1 MVILEIAREVR
12 NLKNICI
19 SNLIL
24 IILNKDEDD
33 IVRKCA
39 EIELRKRILH
49 LDYQYDDLLHRED
62 RIISERGFDVEEY
75 LFSPNVNMQQLMET
89 YFKYNCCLSFEDN
102 QLLLSEKI
110 LCNDADFGIPFFSKI
125 CKREIVRLDERIKSG
140 EEDSETLEYVKA
152 LLEERN
158 KDFEEYKK
166 EMSFEERLDF
176 NDMLGV
182 FEGLYFEA
190 FNNYDDKDMYN
201 YLKSKIKFV
210 KMLVLYFL
218 NENLFELDIM
228 QNLYGLRFAR
238 KDSAKLRKQKSNL
251 LSEQREFNV
260 DYKSDDMQLALK
272 RIKSNPNPNK
282 KLHNFL

>member
-1 MVILEIAREVR
+1 M
-12 NLKNICI
+12 
-19 SNLIL
+19 
-24 IILNKDEDD
+24 
-33 IVRKCA
+33 
-39 EIELRKRILH
+39 
-49 LDYQYDDLLHRED
+49 
-62 RIISERGFDVEEY
+62 
-75 LFSPNVNMQQLMET
+75 
-89 YFKYNCCLSFEDN
+89 
-102 QLLLSEKI
+102 
-110 LCNDADFGIPFFSKI
+110 
-125 CKREIVRLDERIKSG
+125 
-140 EEDSETLEYVKA
+140 KA

-182 FEGLYFEA
+182 FDGLYFET